1 MSNANCGLCGYT
13 TCTLFHILCNCTF
26 SLLNKRYNWRH
37 DTVLSTFEPFIRERL
52 RKQNELKEIKREL
65 KQTGFITFIRAGAKP
80 NPPIK
85 KSTNLDTIL
94 CGANDWVVR
103 FDYDSAPAMFPEVIC
118 ATDFRPDIV
127 IWSQSTK
134 TVIIGEQTIPA
145 EENVADAHNRK
156 ATKYESLIASC
167 ISQGSRTTLFP
178 FEIGCKGF
186 VGFSVYKFCKKLGF
200 LKRAIRD
207 ISKTRSKAALR
218 CSYLI
223 YLSRNNQNWKP
234 LNLCIISSNSESVT
248 LDPDDAL

>member
-65 KQTGFITFIRAGAKP
+65 KQTG
-80 NPPIK
+80 
-85 KSTNLDTIL
+85 
-94 CGANDWVVR
+94 
-103 FDYDSAPAMFPEVIC
+103 
-118 ATDFRPDIV
+118 
-127 IWSQSTK
+127 
-134 TVIIGEQTIPA
+134 
-145 EENVADAHNRK
+145 
-156 ATKYESLIASC
+156 SLL
-167 ISQGSRTTLFP
+167 LF
-178 FEIGCKGF
+178 E
-186 VGFSVYKFCKKLGF
+186 FCKKLGF

-207 ISKTRSKAALR
+207 ISKTLSKVALR

-234 LNLCIISSNSESVT
+234 LTCVLYR
-248 LDPDDAL
+248 

>member
-65 KQTGFITFIRAGAKP
+65 KQTGFITFVRAGAKP

-103 FDYDSAPAMFPEVIC
+103 
-118 ATDFRPDIV
+118 
-127 IWSQSTK
+127 
-134 TVIIGEQTIPA
+134 G
-145 EENVADAHNRK
+145 
-156 ATKYESLIASC
+156 LIMILLLPC
-167 ISQGSRTTLFP
+167 FQ
-178 FEIGCKGF
+178 
-186 VGFSVYKFCKKLGF
+186 KL
-200 LKRAIRD
+200 
-207 ISKTRSKAALR
+207 
-218 CSYLI
+218 
-223 YLSRNNQNWKP
+223 
-234 LNLCIISSNSESVT
+234 
-248 LDPDDAL
+248 